1 MYTVVARTFG
11 DDQMLSFL
19 SLDQLTQQPLEAT
32 YNMLLVMASYIV
44 AVIAAFSGVRLARYA
59 AHDARYDWRWLAVGS
74 FTMGFGVWSMHF
86 IGMLAFELP
95 IPVSY
100 NTALTIISVV
110 PAIIGCFAGLALLR
124 RDLRIGD
131 HPRRILA
138 GTLIGAGIGAM
149 HYTGME
155 AMRMNAALYYDK
167 AWFALSI
174 LVAVV
179 LGIVGVYADRLRQMD
194 VSPYLVLPFQIASAT
209 ILGLSITGM
218 HYVAM
223 QATVCIQTLGSG
235 VRIEGM
241 LSPVVL
247 AAIVSTAS
255 TVIALLSL
263 IAVKIDARMR
273 QAQKQARVTHERMH
287 AAIESISDGFLLF
300 DENGKL
306 LLHNN
311 VFADMY
317 PKLRDILEEG
327 VTYEEILRVWAE
339 GRESFPDGMDR
350 ESYIGK
356 CLEAFE
362 NRRYPV
368 SQSDEDQLSDGRWAV
383 VRQSPVNVGGLVGV
397 WHDVTAMKQQQ
408 NVYKELALTDGLT
421 KLPNRTAFMQRL
433 DHAIKANKRAQKNV
447 ALMFVDL
454 DKFKP
459 INDTHG
465 HDAGDHVLV
474 TVSERL
480 TQMIRETDMA
490 ARIGGDEFVVILDQ
504 VTEYSDIE
512 KIAQKILDGIREP
525 IMFNDADC
533 TVGGSIGIAV
543 SPDHAMNVDDLIK
556 AADAAMYEVK
566 QAGRNNFRVFS
577 GVPGGQTATAQ

>member
-1 MYTVVARTFG
+1 MYAVVARTFG

-194 VSPYLVLPFQIASAT
+194 VSPYLVLPFQVASAT

-577 GVPGGQTATAQ
+577 GVPSGQPATAQ

>member
-1 MYTVVARTFG
+1 MKRRRFLTSTKNLATNGPTSPKISQADPIIVLRT
-11 DDQMLSFL
+11 
-19 SLDQLTQQPLEAT
+19 T
-32 YNMLLVMASYIV
+32 
-44 AVIAAFSGVRLARYA
+44 
-59 AHDARYDWRWLAVGS
+59 
-74 FTMGFGVWSMHF
+74 
-86 IGMLAFELP
+86 
-95 IPVSY
+95 
-100 NTALTIISVV
+100 
-110 PAIIGCFAGLALLR
+110 
-124 RDLRIGD
+124 
-131 HPRRILA
+131 
-138 GTLIGAGIGAM
+138 
-149 HYTGME
+149 
-155 AMRMNAALYYDK
+155 
-167 AWFALSI
+167 SI
-174 LVAVV
+174 
-179 LGIVGVYADRLRQMD
+179 R
-194 VSPYLVLPFQIASAT
+194 P
-209 ILGLSITGM
+209 
-218 HYVAM
+218 
-223 QATVCIQTLGSG
+223 
-235 VRIEGM
+235 
-241 LSPVVL
+241 
-247 AAIVSTAS
+247 
-255 TVIALLSL
+255 
-263 IAVKIDARMR
+263 
-273 QAQKQARVTHERMH
+273 
-287 AAIESISDGFLLF
+287 IESISDGFLLF

-533 TVGGSIGIAV
+533 TVGGSIVNADPA
-543 SPDHAMNVDDLIK
+543 SELPAMSLLLDAELEIK
-556 AADAAMYEVK
+556 STSQTRTIPAEELFITYMTTSLESDEVLASILFKAPPADSGWGLHEVARRAGDFALVGSAAILALDEQKKCTYARVVLFGVAATPVR
-566 QAGRNNFRVFS
+566 A
-577 GVPGGQTATAQ
+577 

>member
-1 MYTVVARTFG
+1 
-11 DDQMLSFL
+11 MLSFL

-32 YNMLLVMASYIV
+32 YNMLLVLASYVV

-59 AHDARYDWRWLAVGS
+59 AHDATYDWRWLAVGS

-100 NTALTIISVV
+100 NTALTVISVV

-124 RDLRIGD
+124 RDLGIGD
-131 HPRRILA
+131 HPRRIVA

-155 AMRMNAALYYDK
+155 AMRMNAALYYDVT
-167 AWFALSI
+167 WFALSI

-179 LGIVGVYADRLRQMD
+179 LGIVGVYADRLRQLE
-194 VSPYLVLPFQIASAT
+194 VSPYLVLPFQVASAT

-235 VRIEGM
+235 VRVEGM

-247 AAIVSTAS
+247 AAIVSSAS

-263 IAVKIDARMR
+263 IAIKIDAKMR

-300 DENGKL
+300 DEDGKL

-311 VFADMY
+311 VFAEMY
-317 PKLRDILEEG
+317 PNLKDILKEG
-327 VTYEEILRVWAE
+327 VTYEEILRVWAQ
-339 GRESFPDGMDR
+339 GRETFPDDMNR
-350 ESYIGK
+350 ESYIRK
-356 CLEAFE
+356 CLDAFE

-368 SQSDEDQLSDGRWAV
+368 SQSDEDHLSDGRWAV

-397 WHDVTAMKQQQ
+397 WHDVTAMKKQQDI
-408 NVYKELALTDGLT
+408 YKELALTDGLT

-433 DHAIKANKRAQKNV
+433 DHAIKRNKRANKNV

-474 TVSERL
+474 TISERL
-480 TQMIRETDMA
+480 RKLIRETDMA
-490 ARIGGDEFVVILDQ
+490 ARIGGDEFVVILEQ
-504 VTEYSDIE
+504 VNEQGDIE
-512 KIAQKILDGIREP
+512 PIAKKILDGIREP
-525 IMFNDADC
+525 ITFNGSDC
-533 TVGGSIGIAV
+533 SVGGSIGIAV
-543 SPDHAMNVDDLIK
+543 SPDHAANVDDLIK
-556 AADAAMYEVK
+556 AADDAMYEVK
-566 QAGRNNFRVFS
+566 QAGRNSFRIFS
-577 GVPGGQTATAQ
+577 GVPGGQVAHTH